1 MQLADLEG
9 RERTAEH
16 KSLQK
21 SNFPLLPCFPPL
33 DLSYRGAVFRGK
45 KLLSDF
51 KACAR
56 LKKRKV
62 WMFPAEAQEP
72 VRMSKCP
79 FQLPLGEVPPN
90 VNCCL
95 SSTQQYKNCPKFFTS
110 SPSATSIRQGV
121 EKTEFSASRLKGNFR
136 TAKLDNVLVCG
147 FRFIRCQARIGGQTG
162 DGGLGL

>member
-1 MQLADLEG
+1 
-9 RERTAEH
+9 
-16 KSLQK
+16 
-21 SNFPLLPCFPPL
+21 
-33 DLSYRGAVFRGK
+33 
-45 KLLSDF
+45 
-51 KACAR
+51 
-56 LKKRKV
+56 
-62 WMFPAEAQEP
+62 MFPAEAQEP

-79 FQLPLGEVPPN
+79 IQLPLGE
-90 VNCCL
+90 
-95 SSTQQYKNCPKFFTS
+95 QYKNCPKFFTS